1 MANGRGVSIAAYAS
15 AMRRGLCSVPGLSH
29 GTPSASRNARAASV
43 AASIPTS
50 GRVGARV
57 TGGPHLYRS
66 LLCTLETSAGSVKA
80 MDGTEI
86 GTFAA
91 DAERVGALADP
102 VRLALYRFVCAQPEP
117 VSRDHAAEGVGVPR
131 HQARFHLDR
140 LASDGLLETSHA
152 RLTGRSGPGAGRPA
166 TLYRRAAREIAISL
180 PDREYELAARLLG
193 DAVAESARTGSPVI
207 DAVNGAFAAYGDAA
221 GRAAVVAESDGGRDR
236 HHRPGPGRARL
247 RAAPDATTT
256 STCTTA
262 RSTRSP
268 RCTPSLVCGANR
280 CLVEALAD
288 GIAPDRLDARL
299 EPQPDRC
306 CVVLDARPG

>member
-1 MANGRGVSIAAYAS
+1 
-15 AMRRGLCSVPGLSH
+15 
-29 GTPSASRNARAASV
+29 
-43 AASIPTS
+43 
-50 GRVGARV
+50 
-57 TGGPHLYRS
+57 
-66 LLCTLETSAGSVKA
+66 
-80 MDGTEI
+80 MDGTGSE
-86 GTFAA
+86 TFAG

-102 VRLALYRFVCAQPEP
+102 VRLALYRFVCAQAEP

-166 TLYRRAAREIAISL
+166 TLYRRATRQIAISL

-207 DAVNGAFAAYGDAA
+207 DAVNGSFAAYGAAA
-221 GRAAVVAESDGGRDR
+221 GRAAVVAAADADAIDTTVRVLAEHGYEPR
-236 HHRPGPGRARL
+236 RL
-247 RAAPDATTT
+247 ADHVDLHNCPFHALAQVHTD
-256 STCTTA
+256 
-262 RSTRSP
+262 
-268 RCTPSLVCGANR
+268 LVCGANR